1 MEAFE
6 VFDLDRQRAEAGKLY
21 LEFLRPPAMSLGLYV
36 LPPGGVDGQQ
46 PHTENEAYYVISGRA
61 VVRVGDEDRS
71 VQPGS
76 IVFAPPG
83 TPHRFHSITE
93 ELRLLVVF
101 APAEGT
107 ATAVGN
113 DRR

>member
-6 VFDLDRQRAEAGKLY
+6 VCDLDRQRAEAGKLY
-21 LEFLRPPAMSLGLYV
+21 LEFLRLPAMSVGLYI

-46 PHTENEAYYVISGRA
+46 PHTEDEVYYVISGRA
-61 VVRVGDEDRS
+61 VVRVGDEDRA

-83 TPHRFHSITE
+83 ISHRFHSITE
-93 ELRLLVVF
+93 ELRLLVLF

-107 ATAVGN
+107 AM
-113 DRR
+113 